1 MSDSEREGEARR
13 KAEAV
18 LAQRTKREDEFV
30 QQREKEREAVAA
42 KVARLRELRLAK
54 EAAEA
59 QSDPK
64 AQAPARRRKSDTH
77 GPPTA

>member
-1 MSDSEREGEARR
+1 MSDSERGGEARR

-18 LAQRTKREDEFV
+18 LAQRKKREDEFV

-59 QSDPK
+59 QTKPK
-64 AQAPARRRKSDTH
+64 AQAPAKRRKSDTH
-77 GPPTA
+77 GPPSV